1 MNILVGEFIDVIKL
15 IIEIY
20 KGNVPLN
27 QVYTV
32 IIVIVAVALLD
43 SIIEILKARGS
54 NKYLKI
60 IAESFLYSF
69 IGFTLYL
76 GIYLFI
82 LRFISSHESLSDST
96 NIWIAIISYISFVA
110 LFFFFY
116 LCKKTSNIAIKG
128 SIIIAYIILTIL
140 LMYAMNQF
148 VVTKMELPVIIYVLT
163 TIFNILISSF
173 FTIFGTTSIESKSE

>member
-1 MNILVGEFIDVIKL
+1 MVGELIDVIKL

-32 IIVIVAVALLD
+32 IIIIVAVALVD
-43 SIIEILKARGS
+43 SIIEIIKAHGS
-54 NKYLKI
+54 KNYFKI

-82 LRFISSHESLSDST
+82 LRLISSHESFNDST
-96 NIWIAIISYISFVA
+96 NIWISIISYISFIS

-116 LCKKTSNIAIKG
+116 LCKKTSSIALKG
-128 SIIIAYIILTIL
+128 SIIVGYNILTIL
-140 LMYAMNQF
+140 LMYAMKQL
-148 VVTKMELPVIIYVLT
+148 VAPQMELPVSIYVLT
-163 TIFNILISSF
+163 TIFNTIISSF
-173 FTIFGTTSIESKSE
+173 FTIFGTTSIESKAEK